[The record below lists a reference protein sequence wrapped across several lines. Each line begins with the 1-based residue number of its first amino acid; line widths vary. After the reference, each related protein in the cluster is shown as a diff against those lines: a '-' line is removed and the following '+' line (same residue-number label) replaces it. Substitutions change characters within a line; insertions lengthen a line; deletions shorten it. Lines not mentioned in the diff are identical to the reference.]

1 MTHRDGATPAAEP
14 IHESCMIRIRST
26 HRRAGAALAALAG
39 VLVLGLTAPIPAVS
53 DDARETVVQE
63 VRTRLP
69 GWTIHRVARSWEG
82 AYTVVMQCAGRE
94 VGFQLIPGHGLPAE
108 DAWVQ
113 PNDAYSRE
121 RLAAVS
127 DHWRHLVW
135 YENPAA
141 MSSLS
146 CEDELAADRTR
157 PEVSRF
163 E

>member
-1 MTHRDGATPAAEP
+1 MT
-14 IHESCMIRIRST
+14 RIRLP
-26 HRRAGAALAALAG
+26 RWRAGVPLVALAG
-39 VLVLGLTAPIPAVS
+39 VLALSLTVPIPAVS
-53 DDARETVVQE
+53 DDGRDTVVHE

-69 GWTIHRVARSWEG
+69 GWTIQRVARSWEG
-82 AYTVVMQCAGRE
+82 GYTVVTRCAGRE

-127 DHWRHLVW
+127 DHWRYLVW
-135 YENPAA
+135 YDDPAV

-146 CEDELAADRTR
+146 CEEELAGGDGLR

-163 E
+163 D

>member
-1 MTHRDGATPAAEP
+1 MTRLH
-14 IHESCMIRIRST
+14 SY
-26 HRRAGAALAALAG
+26 RRAAAALVALAG
-39 VLVLGLTAPIPAVS
+39 VLALSLTVPIPAVS

-69 GWTIHRVARSWEG
+69 GWTIQRVARSWEG
-82 AYTVVMQCAGRE
+82 GYTVVTHCAGRE

-108 DAWVQ
+108 DSWVQ
-113 PNDAYSRE
+113 PNDPYSRE

-127 DHWRHLVW
+127 DHWRYLVW
-135 YENPAA
+135 YDDPAI

-146 CEDELAADRTR
+146 CQEELAADRSQ

>member
-1 MTHRDGATPAAEP
+1 
-14 IHESCMIRIRST
+14 MIRIRSS
-26 HRRAGAALAALAG
+26 HRRAGAAFGALAG
-39 VLVLGLTAPIPAVS
+39 VLAFSLTVPIPAVS
-53 DDARETVVQE
+53 DDARETVVQV

-69 GWTIHRVARSWEG
+69 GWAIQRVARSWEG
-82 AYTVVMQCAGRE
+82 GYTVVTECAGRQ

-135 YENPAA
+135 YHDPAIL
-141 MSSLS
+141 SSLS
-146 CEDELAADRTR
+146 CEEELAAAPTR